1 MKSSKRCILQN
12 HFENSTDFKSNKSE
26 LSISSHFNSIQ
37 YLVFVYH
44 QIERAFLEFYSKNNT
59 IFVKY
64 LFSLDIYNSSSNEVG
79 AHTFNTTSIKL
90 NWILR
95 TALNRSVLSIV
106 RSAHLFAKKTTSGL
120 IRPQKIM
127 TLSISQQIFDGHQH
141 HMMSLKTSTKRNQ

>member
-12 HFENSTDFKSNKSE
+12 HFENSTDVKSNKSE
-26 LSISSHFNSIQ
+26 FSISSHFNSIQ
-37 YLVFVYH
+37 YLFFVYH
-44 QIERAFLEFYSKNNT
+44 QIERTFLEFYSKNNT

-64 LFSLDIYNSSSNEVG
+64 LFSLDIYNSSSNKVG

-106 RSAHLFAKKTTSGL
+106 RSAHLFAKKNYVRTHSASKNNDTFYKSTNFW
-120 IRPQKIM
+120 RPP
-127 TLSISQQIFDGHQH
+127 TPYDVS
-141 HMMSLKTSTKRNQ
+141 